1 MADNK
6 LTILYSRLSCED
18 ENKTGESL
26 SIENQKKLL
35 EDYAI
40 SANLTNIVHIVDDG
54 ISGTTFNREGM
65 NRAVEEIDKGNVS
78 NFVCKDAYVKLRITF
93 LEKFYKYDKNTTK
106 ISYVFVQFAQK
117 CIT

>member
-6 LTILYSRLSCED
+6 LAILYSRLSRED
-18 ENKTGESL
+18 ENNSGESL

-40 SANLTNIVHIVDDG
+40 ANGFSNIVHIFDDG

-65 NRAVEEIDKGNVS
+65 NKAVEEIDKGNVGI
-78 NFVCKDAYVKLRITF
+78 FLCKDAYVKLRITF
-93 LEKFYKYDKNTTK
+93 SEKFYKCDKITTK
-106 ISYVFVQFAQK
+106 ISYAFVQITQK
-117 CIT
+117 RIT